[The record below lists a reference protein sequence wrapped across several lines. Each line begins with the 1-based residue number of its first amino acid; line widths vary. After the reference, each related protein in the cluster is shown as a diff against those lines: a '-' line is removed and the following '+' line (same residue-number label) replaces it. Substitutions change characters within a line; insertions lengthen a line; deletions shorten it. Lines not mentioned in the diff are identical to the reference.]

1 MVSLEKIK
9 LWQKLFSKKYGVEF
23 EEFGEEAKNIKEVSY
38 RIFRIN
44 KLKAYQEV
52 VRWNTKT
59 IDLRDCVNM
68 IGLLDL
74 FKLEARTHNKMI
86 DMGIQQ
92 GGSCAYSMTLKEM
105 CKIVYTKE
113 EFKTICKSMS
123 SY

>member
-9 LWQKLFSKKYGVEF
+9 LWQKLFSKKYGIEF
-23 EEFGEEAKNIKEVSY
+23 EVFGEEAKSIKEVPYKNFKSY
-38 RIFRIN
+38 
-44 KLKAYQEV
+44 KLKAYQDV

-59 IDLRDCVNM
+59 IDLQDCMNM

-113 EFKTICKSMS
+113 EFKTICKSIS